1 MNTHIVIMAGG
12 IGSRFWPMSTPEY
25 PKQFIDV
32 MGCGKSLIQ
41 LTVERFAPLCP
52 MENFWVVTSEK
63 YTDIVKEQL
72 PDLPECNILAEP
84 TARNTA
90 PCIAYACWKIKKQ
103 HPQANIVVTPSDAL
117 VINTSEFQRIMRC
130 ALDFTAT
137 NSSIVTI
144 GIKPS
149 RPETGYGY
157 IQAAEQ
163 INGTEIYKVDAFKEK
178 PDVETAKEYVAHGSY
193 FWNAG
198 IFVWNVNTITD
209 VIRKFTPDLAAIMDE
224 MSRDFY
230 TAQEAGTVER
240 LFPTCEKISIDYAVM
255 EKAESIYTLPA
266 EFGWSDLGSWGSL
279 RTLLP
284 QDEHGNAGVGND
296 ISLHNCHNCIVH
308 TAGEKQVVVE
318 GLDGYIIAERNGAL
332 LVCSL
337 KEEQNIKRFTLKQN

>member
-117 VINTSEFQRIMRC
+117 VINTGEFQRVMRC

-157 IQAAEQ
+157 IQIAEPAGD
-163 INGTEIYKVDAFKEK
+163 NFYKVKTFTEK
-178 PDVETAKEYVAHGSY
+178 PELELAKVFVESGEFY
-193 FWNAG
+193 WNSGLQRKAG
-198 IFVWNVNTITD
+198 CRNSQR
-209 VIRKFTPDLAAIMDE
+209 IRCPRQLLLECRHFC
-224 MSRDFY
+224 
-230 TAQEAGTVER
+230 VER
-240 LFPTCEKISIDYAVM
+240 GYHNRCHTQVYSGPGCYYGRNEPGFLHSTRGRHCRK
-255 EKAESIYTLPA
+255 TLPH
-266 EFGWSDLGSWGSL
+266 L
-279 RTLLP
+279 
-284 QDEHGNAGVGND
+284 
-296 ISLHNCHNCIVH
+296 
-308 TAGEKQVVVE
+308 
-318 GLDGYIIAERNGAL
+318 
-332 LVCSL
+332 
-337 KEEQNIKRFTLKQN
+337 

>member
-1 MNTHIVIMAGG
+1 M
-12 IGSRFWPMSTPEY
+12 
-25 PKQFIDV
+25 
-32 MGCGKSLIQ
+32 
-41 LTVERFAPLCP
+41 
-52 MENFWVVTSEK
+52 
-63 YTDIVKEQL
+63 
-72 PDLPECNILAEP
+72 
-84 TARNTA
+84 
-90 PCIAYACWKIKKQ
+90 
-103 HPQANIVVTPSDAL
+103 
-117 VINTSEFQRIMRC
+117 
-130 ALDFTAT
+130 
-137 NSSIVTI
+137 
-144 GIKPS
+144 
-149 RPETGYGY
+149 
-157 IQAAEQ
+157 
-163 INGTEIYKVDAFKEK
+163 
-178 PDVETAKEYVAHGSY
+178 
-193 FWNAG
+193 
-198 IFVWNVNTITD
+198 WNVDTITD
-209 VIRKFTPDLAAIMDE
+209 AIRKFTPDLAAIIDE

-230 TAQEAGTVER
+230 TAQETGTVER

>member
-1 MNTHIVIMAGG
+1 MENHIVIMAGG

-117 VINTSEFQRIMRC
+117 VINTG
-130 ALDFTAT
+130 D
-137 NSSIVTI
+137 
-144 GIKPS
+144 
-149 RPETGYGY
+149 
-157 IQAAEQ
+157 
-163 INGTEIYKVDAFKEK
+163 
-178 PDVETAKEYVAHGSY
+178 
-193 FWNAG
+193 
-198 IFVWNVNTITD
+198 
-209 VIRKFTPDLAAIMDE
+209 
-224 MSRDFY
+224 
-230 TAQEAGTVER
+230 VER

>member
-1 MNTHIVIMAGG
+1 M
-12 IGSRFWPMSTPEY
+12 
-25 PKQFIDV
+25 
-32 MGCGKSLIQ
+32 
-41 LTVERFAPLCP
+41 
-52 MENFWVVTSEK
+52 
-63 YTDIVKEQL
+63 
-72 PDLPECNILAEP
+72 
-84 TARNTA
+84 RN
-90 PCIAYACWKIKKQ
+90 
-103 HPQANIVVTPSDAL
+103 
-117 VINTSEFQRIMRC
+117 

-137 NSSIVTI
+137 NCSIVTI

-198 IFVWNVNTITD
+198 IFVWNVDTITD
-209 VIRKFTPDLAAIMDE
+209 AIRKFTPDLAAIMDE

-230 TAQEAGTVER
+230 PAQEADTVER

>member
-1 MNTHIVIMAGG
+1 MENHIVIMAGG

-103 HPQANIVVTPSDAL
+103 HPQA
-117 VINTSEFQRIMRC
+117 
-130 ALDFTAT
+130 
-137 NSSIVTI
+137 
-144 GIKPS
+144 
-149 RPETGYGY
+149 
-157 IQAAEQ
+157 
-163 INGTEIYKVDAFKEK
+163 K

-198 IFVWNVNTITD
+198 IFVWNVDTITD
-209 VIRKFTPDLAAIMDE
+209 AIRKFTPDLAAIMDE

-230 TAQEAGTVER
+230 TAQEADTVER

-279 RTLLP
+279 RTLLL

-337 KEEQNIKRFTLKQN
+337 KEEQNIKRFTLKH